1 MSSGSSNDDYNR
13 PPPKGY
19 WKMSDEEYY
28 KHYRNASAAYYLLP
42 IFLTWIGSII
52 IFLLLRDEDPR
63 KAKRGAILGIILTIV
78 FSVIGFLFWAAILAS
93 MSDPTSGSMSG
104 I

>member
-1 MSSGSSNDDYNR
+1 MSSDSNSDNYNR

-63 KAKRGAILGIILTIV
+63 KAKKGAILGIILTVV
-78 FSVIGFLFWAAILAS
+78 FSIIGFLSWAAIIAAMGGS
-93 MSDPTSGSMSG
+93 TNGSMGG

>member
-1 MSSGSSNDDYNR
+1 MSSGSNNDNYNR

-28 KHYRNASAAYYLLP
+28 KNYRNASAAYYLLP

-52 IFLLLRDEDPR
+52 IFLLLKNEDPR
-63 KAKRGAILGIILTIV
+63 KAKRGAILGIILTVV
-78 FSVIGFLFWAAILAS
+78 FGVIGFLFWAAAV
-93 MSDPTSGSMSG
+93 GSMSG

>member
-1 MSSGSSNDDYNR
+1 MSSGSNNDNYNR

-52 IFLLLRDEDPR
+52 IFLLLKNEDPR
-63 KAKRGAILGIILTIV
+63 KAKRGAILGIILTVV
-78 FSVIGFLFWAAILAS
+78 FGVIGFLFWAVAVGFI
-93 MSDPTSGSMSG
+93 SG